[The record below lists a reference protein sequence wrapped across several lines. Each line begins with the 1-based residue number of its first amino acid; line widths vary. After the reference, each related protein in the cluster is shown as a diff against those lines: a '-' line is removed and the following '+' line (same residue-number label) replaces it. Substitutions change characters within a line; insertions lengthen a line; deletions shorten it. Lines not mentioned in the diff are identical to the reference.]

1 MSQDLI
7 AKKPPSGGGATGTTC
22 TKTGLYK
29 ASDGKITS
37 VLLIKRNDPFP
48 PFVGA
53 SGTTKTTWYAVTE
66 SSDGSR
72 TGFESVTV
80 AAGTA

>member
-1 MSQDLI
+1 MSQELT
-7 AKKPPSGGGATGTTC
+7 ANKAPSGGGATGTTC
-22 TKTGLYK
+22 GKTGLYK
-29 ASDGKITS
+29 ASDGKIES
-37 VLLIKRNDPFP
+37 VLLIKKGDAFP

-66 SSDGSR
+66 GADGSR
-72 TGFESVTV
+72 ESFTSVKV

>member
-1 MSQDLI
+1 MSQELK
-7 AKKPPSGGGATGTTC
+7 AAPSGGGASGTVC

-37 VLLIKRNDPFP
+37 VLLVKKNDTFP
-48 PFVGA
+48 NFVGS
-53 SGTTKTTWYAVTE
+53 SGTTRTTWYAVTE

-72 TGFESVTV
+72 SGFQSVT
-80 AAGTA
+80 AEAGAI